1 MKKHSLLAILL
12 LLTLSVSSQKFDNL
26 AKTPQMGWNS
36 WNTFATNINEQ
47 LVKEIADAFINLG
60 LKDAGYEYILLDDGW
75 MDMQR
80 DKRGDLVPH
89 PIKFPNGIKTVS
101 DYVHSKGLKFGL
113 YNCAGNKTCAGYPGS
128 RGHEY
133 QDALKYA
140 EWGVD
145 YLKYDWCDT
154 GELNP
159 KEAYA
164 TMRDAL
170 YAAGRPVFF
179 SMCEW
184 GNANP
189 WEWAENVG
197 HSWRTTGDIFACFD
211 CIKDH
216 GTWKSW
222 GVMPILNM
230 HDNNVLRKTA
240 GPGHWNDM
248 DMLEVGNGNLTFHEN
263 QSHFALWAILNSPL
277 ILGNDLRNMSEET
290 LSILKNKDIIALNQD
305 PLGVQGFKYTDI
317 GSVEVWVKPLAND
330 EWAICFLNHS
340 ITGAVE
346 FSFDW
351 NGQIIKDE
359 VFGHEITFS
368 EKTIYKIKDLYTGKV
383 IGDTKKALK
392 GKLEKNQSLVIRIYK
407 PFL

>member
-1 MKKHSLLAILL
+1 MKKLFLL
-12 LLTLSVSSQKFDNL
+12 LIILSLTISVSAQKFEGL

-36 WNTFATNINEQ
+36 WNTFAANINEQ
-47 LVKEIADAFINLG
+47 LVKDMADAFLNLG

-80 DKRGDLVPH
+80 DKDGNLVPH
-89 PIKFPNGIKTVS
+89 PVKFPKGIKAVS

-159 KEAYA
+159 KEAYT

-170 YAAGRPVFF
+170 HAAGRPVFF

-184 GNANP
+184 GTAAP
-189 WEWAENVG
+189 WEWAENIG

-211 CIKDH
+211 CIEDH
-216 GTWKSW
+216 GTWQSW
-222 GVMPILNM
+222 GVMQILNM

-248 DMLEVGNGNLTFHEN
+248 DMLEVGNGSLTFHEN
-263 QSHFALWAILNSPL
+263 QSHFTLWAILNSPL
-277 ILGNDLRNMSEET
+277 ILGNDLRDMSEET
-290 LSILKNKDIIALNQD
+290 LGILTNRDIIALNQD
-305 PLGVQGFKYTDI
+305 VSGIQGFKYTNI
-317 GSVEVWVKPLAND
+317 GSVEVWVKPLANN

-340 ITGAVE
+340 TTAAE
-346 FSFDW
+346 FDFNW
-351 NGQIIKDE
+351 NGQTIKDE
-359 VFGHEITFS
+359 IFGHEVTFS
-368 EKTIYKIKDLYTGKV
+368 KENVYKIRNLYTGKE

-392 GKLEKNQSLVIRIYK
+392 EKLEKNQSFVIRIYK
-407 PFL
+407 

>member
-1 MKKHSLLAILL
+1 MKMKKLFLSAILL
-12 LLTLSVSSQKFDNL
+12 SLTISASSQKFENL

-47 LVKEIADAFINLG
+47 LVKDIADIFISSG

-80 DKRGDLVPH
+80 DKSGNLVPH
-89 PIKFPNGIKTVS
+89 PVKFPNGIKAVS

-159 KEAYA
+159 KEAYT

-170 YAAGRPVFF
+170 YAAGRPVFL
-179 SMCEW
+179 SICEW
-184 GNANP
+184 GDAEP
-189 WEWAENVG
+189 WEWAGNIG

-211 CIKDH
+211 CIEDH

-222 GVMPILNM
+222 GVMQILNM
-230 HDNNVLRKTA
+230 HDNTILRKAA

-305 PLGVQGFKYTDI
+305 ALGIQGFKYTDM
-317 GSVEVWVKPLAND
+317 GSVEVWVKPLVNG

-340 ITGAVE
+340 TTGAVE
-346 FSFDW
+346 FEFDW
-351 NGQIIKDE
+351 NEQIVKDE
-359 VFGHEITFS
+359 VFGNEVAFS
-368 EKTIYKIKDLYTGKV
+368 GKNVYKIKDLYTGKAM
-383 IGDTKKALK
+383 GDTQKVLK
-392 GKLEKNQSLVIRIYK
+392 GKLEKNQSLVVRIYK
-407 PFL
+407 